1 MSVFTDTFGFEGG
14 GQNTRL
20 TKANGGS
27 WETNADNPPPGF
39 ATFVSISSG
48 SATASNSSDS
58 QIVGRLPASGSVCR
72 TLCRFALPEKP
83 YNDDLEI
90 LDLRIMIKWGQQNN
104 APAMALYE
112 VSSTLDL
119 TDVSYW
125 YVSAASSAYWFQNRS
140 GSHTGSDGAVKL
152 TDSSANFK
160 DTGLTGI
167 GTAIGSKILNV
178 TDGSDGTVLDLDSIT
193 QTVDLS
199 GTMANGTDNDF
210 DASDEYIIIGGG
222 NPLLQADYGFG
233 ANGIIDITTPAG
245 TSDFTSWS
253 LKNFFEKNKP
263 EWGKSYGF
271 MIKAYD
277 EGSLVANQYARNAYS
292 PGTGYSISNVK
303 LEIDYDNPKP
313 NRPLIKVNPQD
324 DGINATISF
333 TDEYEGADSDLQ
345 NYVAVFKQAA
355 DPAYLASGVSS
366 GTYGATLTDVGNSE
380 FFTADLTSDGSDSYL
395 KTDNTEYR
403 LQFYS
408 QDNQNTGSATL
419 AQPGNIVS
427 VTRPGL
433 ATSTVDNTGPTV
445 GEQITL
451 TINATGG
458 MFGGKCKRFAVN
470 WDSAVSDTDA
480 DYNFVEIDTPA
491 TSTTI
496 THRYASGGL
505 KTIKVQVEDELGW
518 RSDRE
523 ALASQPTVVTP
534 TPIASVKSSRTE
546 LLNTDY
552 NDSSSAFYIT
562 AQHSHPVGNN
572 RTIEEYHYRTT
583 DSGDHMTSYALD
595 NDNTVFENGS
605 KKIKVKSSLPA
616 CGDTDV
622 WVYGL
627 VSKSWDRLNNTAG
640 NISDV
645 DNSFSHYEWAK
656 VELAPDTGTDTFGSA
671 SNEFFKR
678 IDLIVIETLDSVDNF
693 NNVGSRY
700 TVATH
705 DGSTASNNNLLI
717 NTQLRATKLSYTW
730 GGAACANPDVSQATS
745 SKVSPQ
751 NITVT
756 ITGTDTITDTG
767 DADFLTNG
775 FAPGD
780 YIIITD
786 HSTSANNGTWRIK
799 SEHDAVTETVLKI
812 TGGLTNA
819 GSGTCKIRK
828 DTSHITSISCAAND
842 AQTNTVK
849 LKIMDD
855 AGTMSSVVET
865 DTITVVS
872 DSNRYW
878 DLATAIGDGDIAILN
893 TSLTRSGGVG
903 GAMALGNKRY
913 PVGVIQ
919 SKLGLPT
926 YSMTLRTLH
935 QEGFVK
941 TWSLLEGGRYSWV
954 VIDSDMVNT
963 PFNSY
968 KKLRLK
974 CTGGNIQQDTSNAG
988 QYIANLNFIVIG
1000 EHTGG

>member
-1 MSVFTDTFGFEGG
+1 MSIFTDTFGFEGG

-20 TKANGGS
+20 TVSGGT
-27 WETNADNPPPGF
+27 WEANADNPPAGF
-39 ATFVSISSG
+39 ATFATLSSG
-48 SATASNSSDS
+48 SATAANTADT
-58 QIVGRLPASGSVCR
+58 QAVGRLATSGAVQR
-72 TLCRFALPEKP
+72 TLVRFALPEKP

-90 LDLRIMIKWGQQNN
+90 LDCRIMIKFGHQNN
-104 APAMALYE
+104 APSMALYE
-112 VSSTLDL
+112 ISSTLDIS
-119 TDVSYW
+119 DVSYW
-125 YVSAASSAYWFQNRS
+125 YVSAAASSYWFQNRS
-140 GSHTGSDGAVKL
+140 GSHTASSNNVRL
-152 TDSSANFK
+152 QDSSANFK
-160 DTGLTGI
+160 DTSLTGI
-167 GTAIGSKILNV
+167 GTAIGSKILNI
-178 TDGSDGTVLDLDSIT
+178 TDGSDGTVLELDDTIT
-193 QTVDLS
+193 TVDLS
-199 GTMANGTDNDF
+199 GSMANGTDNDF

-245 TSDFTSWS
+245 TGDFTSWS
-253 LKNFFEKNKP
+253 LKNFFIKNKP

-277 EGSLVANQYARNAYS
+277 EGSLVANQFARNAS
-292 PGTGYSISNVK
+292 GATGYSISNVK

-333 TDEYEGADSDLQ
+333 TDEYKGADSDLQ
-345 NYVAVFKQAA
+345 SYVAVFKQAA
-355 DPAYLASGVSS
+355 DPAYHASGVST

-380 FFTADLTSDGSDSYL
+380 FFTADLTSDGSNSYL

-403 LQFYS
+403 LQFYA

-433 ATSTVDNTGPTV
+433 ATSTVNNTSPTV

-470 WDSAVSDTDA
+470 WDSGDSDTDA
-480 DYNFVEIDTPA
+480 DYNFVELDTPA

-496 THRYASGGL
+496 THRYASSGA
-505 KTIKVQVEDELGW
+505 KAIKVQVEDELGW

-523 ALASQPTVVTP
+523 ALASQPTVATP

-572 RTIEEYHYRTT
+572 RTIEQYHYRTT

-605 KKIKVKSSLPA
+605 KLIKVKSSLPN

-627 VSKSWDRLNNTAG
+627 VSKSWDRVNNTAS
-640 NISDV
+640 NISDT
-645 DNSFSHYEWAK
+645 DTSFSHYEWAK

-671 SNEFFKR
+671 SAEFFKR
-678 IDLIVIETLDSVDNF
+678 IDLIVIETLDSEDATS
-693 NNVGSRY
+693 NVGSRY

-705 DGSTASNNNLLI
+705 DGSTASNSNLLI

-730 GGAACANPDVSQATS
+730 GGAACANPDVAQSTS
-745 SKVSPQ
+745 GKVSPQ
-751 NITVT
+751 NITVE
-756 ITGTDTITDTG
+756 ITGTNTITDSG
-767 DADFLTNG
+767 DADFLTEG

-780 YIIITD
+780 YIILTD
-786 HSTSANNGTWRIK
+786 HSESANNGTWRIK
-799 SEHDAVTETVLKI
+799 NEHDAVTETVLKI

-819 GSGTCKIRK
+819 GSTTCKIIK

-849 LKIMDD
+849 LKVIDD
-855 AGTMSSVVET
+855 AGTVSSVVET

-878 DLATAIGDGDIAILN
+878 DLSTAIGDGDIAILN
-893 TSLTRSGGVG
+893 TSLSRSGGVG
-903 GAMALGNKRY
+903 GSMALGNKRY

-926 YSMTLRTLH
+926 YTMTIRTLH
-935 QEGFVK
+935 QEAFVK

-954 VIDSDMVNT
+954 VADSDMVNS
-963 PFNSY
+963 PFNAY
-968 KKLRLK
+968 KRLRLK